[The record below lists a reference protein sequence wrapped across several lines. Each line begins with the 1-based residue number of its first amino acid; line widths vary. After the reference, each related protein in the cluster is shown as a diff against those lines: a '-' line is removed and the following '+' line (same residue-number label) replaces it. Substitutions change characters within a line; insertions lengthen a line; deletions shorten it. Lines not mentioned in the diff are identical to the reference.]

1 MMNNMMGRD
10 GGMMGFRPVGM
21 QGGGMMGQGA
31 AEGGG
36 MTDASRAAI
45 IEQLMSMTGMRAPT
59 FIEMTNEQLMTAL
72 QKVEADAL
80 KALEMQQMQ
89 QMPMPP
95 TTKSPTL
102 GSGVTGSPGYDPAIN
117 TYTPPL
123 PESNQPYYPEL
134 PMMAGGGIMSL
145 RGY

>member
-21 QGGGMMGQGA
+21 EVGGMMGQGA
-31 AEGGG
+31 AGSGG
-36 MTDASRAAI
+36 MTDAVRAAI

-72 QKVEADAL
+72 RKVEADAL
-80 KALEMQQMQ
+80 RALEMQ

-95 TTKSPTL
+95 TAL
-102 GSGVTGSPGYDPAIN
+102 GSGVTTNPGFDPATN

-134 PMMAGGGIMSL
+134 PRMAGGGIMSL